1 MSKQKT
7 TFLLGEG
14 DRWFERN
21 QQALSLRSFAN
32 DEVVK
37 AIKEL
42 KLPIN
47 NILEIG
53 CADGS
58 RLDYLNRVMGF
69 QCTGVD
75 VSFSAIESGCRSF
88 PNIKLEVCPADNLN
102 FDNSLFNV
110 VIIGFCLYLCDREDL
125 FTIAKEV
132 DRVLS
137 DNGVVIIND
146 FHPLQPYK
154 KAYVHSDEVYSF
166 KMDYSLLF
174 TWNPIYTKIYQKIY
188 NHDGT
193 NNIQS
198 IDDRISVVTLHK
210 SIDNAFPLKDC

>member
-1 MSKQKT
+1 MCKQKKA
-7 TFLLGEG
+7 FLSGEG
-14 DRWFERN
+14 DCWFERN

-37 AIKEL
+37 AIQKL

-47 NILEIG
+47 NVLEIG

-58 RLDYLNRVMGF
+58 RLDYLNRVMGL

-75 VSFSAIESGCRSF
+75 VSFSAIESGCISF
-88 PNIKLEVCPADNLN
+88 PNIKLEVCSADNLN
-102 FDNSLFNV
+102 FKNSSFNV

-137 DNGVVIIND
+137 DNGVLIIND

-154 KAYVHSDEVYSF
+154 KAYVHSDGIYSF
-166 KMDYSLLF
+166 KMDYSRLF

-193 NNIQS
+193 YNIQS